1 MFSCFALDC
10 PSFEQWGC
18 ADDCDATRGHPSA
31 RAARDRGAV
40 SIVGDIGGPIAPR
53 ALGVA
58 ALLLAASDALQF
70 RLGAVAVRGELSGF
84 SRATSG
90 HCYFTLKDT
99 DGANAVLRCAM
110 FRRAASLLDFSPRDG
125 QQVEVRGR
133 IGIYEPRGELQCVA
147 EAMLPL
153 GAGSLYEMFLRQ
165 KAKLEAAGLFD
176 PARKRPV
183 AAHPRAIGIVSSV
196 DGAALHDVLT
206 TLARR
211 APHVQVIVYPSVVQ
225 GSEAPAQLVQ
235 ALQRAGGRA
244 EVDTLIVC
252 RGGGSIED
260 LWAFNDEAV
269 VRAIAA
275 CPLPVV
281 CGVGHETDITLA
293 DLAADLRAPT
303 PTAAAELAAPLRDEL
318 LQTLEQWARRLTRAH
333 RQRIDRDAQGLDLLS
348 SRFAHAMATLG
359 PHRQRLDLLAHRG
372 RAALTQRLRSAEQS
386 LAHAAAHWQRA
397 SAAGLERR
405 GSRLSGLSDRLA
417 LLDPQQ
423 VLSRGY
429 ALIESAAG
437 RVVVS
442 PSQLRA
448 GERLTISLAQ
458 GQAELVPREVR
469 QRED

>member
-1 MFSCFALDC
+1 MNGLGDTGAAL
-10 PSFEQWGC
+10 PS
-18 ADDCDATRGHPSA
+18 
-31 RAARDRGAV
+31 
-40 SIVGDIGGPIAPR
+40 R
-53 ALGVA
+53 ALSVA

-84 SRATSG
+84 SRASSG
-90 HCYFTLKDT
+90 HCYFALKDA

-133 IGIYEPRGELQCVA
+133 IGIYEPRGELQCVV

-153 GAGSLYEMFLRQ
+153 GAGSLYELFLRQ

-176 PARKRPV
+176 TARKRAV
-183 AAHPRAIGIVSSV
+183 AANPLAIGIISSTA
-196 DGAALHDVLT
+196 GAALHDVLT

-211 APHVQVIVYPSVVQ
+211 APHVRVIVYPSVVQ
-225 GSEAPAQLVQ
+225 GAEAPASLVQ
-235 ALQRAGGRA
+235 ALQRAGRRA
-244 EVDTLIVC
+244 EVDTVILC

-318 LQTLEQWARRLTRAH
+318 LQTIEQWARRLTRAQ
-333 RQRIDRDAQGLDLLS
+333 RQRIDRAMQGLDLLS
-348 SRFAHAMATLG
+348 SRFAHAVTTLR
-359 PHRQRLDLLAHRG
+359 PQRQRLDLLAHRS
-372 RAALTQRLRSAEQS
+372 RAALAQRLRSAQQS
-386 LAHAAAHWQRA
+386 LAHVAQRWQRA
-397 SAAGLERR
+397 STTGLERH
-405 GSRLSGLSDRLA
+405 SARLSGLADRLA

-429 ALIESAAG
+429 ALIESESG
-437 RVVVS
+437 QVVVA

-458 GQAELVPREVR
+458 GQADLVPREV
-469 QRED
+469 QPREG

>member
-1 MFSCFALDC
+1 MNDTG
-10 PSFEQWGC
+10 E
-18 ADDCDATRGHPSA
+18 AT
-31 RAARDRGAV
+31 AAV
-40 SIVGDIGGPIAPR
+40 PPR

-84 SRATSG
+84 LRASSG
-90 HCYFTLKDT
+90 HCYFTLKDA

-125 QQVEVRGR
+125 QQVELRGR
-133 IGIYEPRGELQCVA
+133 IGIYEPRGELQYVV

-165 KAKLEAAGLFD
+165 KATLEAAGLFD
-176 PARKRPV
+176 AARKRPV
-183 AAHPRAIGIVSSV
+183 AAHPRAIGIVSSTA
-196 DGAALHDVLT
+196 GAALHDVLT

-211 APHVQVIVYPSVVQ
+211 APHVHVIVYPSLVQ
-225 GSEAPAQLVQ
+225 GAEAPASLVQ
-235 ALQRAGGRA
+235 ALQRAGQRS

-269 VRAIAA
+269 VRAIAGCA
-275 CPLPVV
+275 LPVV

-293 DLAADLRAPT
+293 DLAADLRAAT

-318 LQTLEQWARRLTRAH
+318 LQTLEQRASRLARAQRHQVDRAT
-333 RQRIDRDAQGLDLLS
+333 QGLDLLS
-348 SRFAHAMATLG
+348 SRFAFAVAALR
-359 PHRQRLDLLAHRG
+359 PQRQRLDLLAHRC
-372 RAALTQRLRSAEQS
+372 RAALTQRLLSSGQS
-386 LAHAAAHWQRA
+386 LAHAAQRWQRA
-397 SAAGLERR
+397 SAASLERR
-405 GSRLSGLSDRLA
+405 SARLTGLAERLA

-429 ALIESAAG
+429 ALIENQAG
-437 RVVVS
+437 HVVVA
-442 PSQLRA
+442 PSQLHA
-448 GERLTISLAQ
+448 GERLTISLAL
-458 GQAELVPREVR
+458 GQAELVAREVGPR
-469 QRED
+469 KG

>member
-1 MFSCFALDC
+1 MNDLD
-10 PSFEQWGC
+10 Q
-18 ADDCDATRGHPSA
+18 AT
-31 RAARDRGAV
+31 AAV
-40 SIVGDIGGPIAPR
+40 APR

-58 ALLLAASDALQF
+58 ALLLAAGDALQF

-84 SRATSG
+84 SRAGSG
-90 HCYFTLKDT
+90 HCYFTLKDA

-125 QQVEVRGR
+125 QQVELRGR
-133 IGIYEPRGELQCVA
+133 IGIYEPRGELQYVV

-153 GAGSLYEMFLRQ
+153 GAGTLYEMFLRQ

-176 PARKRPV
+176 AARKRPIEPY
-183 AAHPRAIGIVSSV
+183 PRAIGIVSSTA
-196 DGAALHDVLT
+196 GAALHDVLT

-211 APHVQVIVYPSVVQ
+211 APHVRVVIYPSVVQ
-225 GSEAPAQLVQ
+225 GPEAPASLVQ
-235 ALQRAGGRA
+235 ALQQAGRRA

-269 VRAIAA
+269 VRAVAA

-293 DLAADLRAPT
+293 DLAADLRAAT

-318 LQTLEQWARRLTRAH
+318 LQALEQAARRLTRAQ
-333 RQRIDRDAQGLDLLS
+333 RQRIDRATQGLDLLS
-348 SRFAHAMATLG
+348 SRLAHAVTSLR
-359 PHRQRLDLLAHRG
+359 PQRERLDLLAHRC
-372 RAALTQRLRSAEQS
+372 RAALAQRLAWAGQS
-386 LAHAAAHWQRA
+386 LAHASQRWQRT
-397 SAAGLERR
+397 SALGLERR
-405 GSRLSGLSDRLA
+405 AARLAGLAERLA

-429 ALIESAAG
+429 ALIESPAG
-437 RVVVS
+437 QVVVA

-448 GERLTISLAQ
+448 GERLTISLAE
-458 GQAELVPREVR
+458 GQADVVPREVR
-469 QRED
+469 PRG

>member
-1 MFSCFALDC
+1 MN
-10 PSFEQWGC
+10 E
-18 ADDCDATRGHPSA
+18 
-31 RAARDRGAV
+31 
-40 SIVGDIGGPIAPR
+40 GDPIAPVAPMR

-58 ALLLAASDALQF
+58 ALLLAAADALQF

-84 SRATSG
+84 ARAASG
-90 HCYFTLKDT
+90 HCYFTLKDA

-110 FRRAASLLDFSPRDG
+110 FRRAAALLDFSPRDG

-153 GAGSLYEMFLRQ
+153 GAGSLYELFLRQ

-176 PARKRPV
+176 TARKRTL
-183 AAHPRAIGIVSSV
+183 AAHPRAIGVVSSTA
-196 DGAALHDVLT
+196 GAALHDVLT

-211 APHVQVIVYPSVVQ
+211 APHVRVIVYPSAVQ
-225 GSEAPAQLVQ
+225 GMEAPAQLVQ
-235 ALQRAGGRA
+235 ALQRAGRRD
-244 EVDTLIVC
+244 EVDTLILC

-293 DLAADLRAPT
+293 DLAADLRAAT
-303 PTAAAELAAPLRDEL
+303 PTAAAEVAAPLRDEL
-318 LQTLEQWARRLTRAH
+318 LNVLDQWTSRLTRAQ
-333 RQRIDRDAQGLDLLS
+333 RQRTDRATQRLDLLS
-348 SRFAHAMATLG
+348 SRFAHAMATLR
-359 PHRQRLDLLAHRG
+359 PQRQRLDLLALRTQ
-372 RAALTQRLRSAEQS
+372 AALAQRLQSATQS
-386 LAHAAAHWQRA
+386 LAHATQHWRRVAAT
-397 SAAGLERR
+397 GIERR
-405 GSRLSGLSDRLA
+405 AVRLSGVADRLA
-417 LLDPQQ
+417 LLDPHQ

-429 ALIESAAG
+429 ALIESEAG
-437 RVVVS
+437 RVVVA

-448 GERLTISLAQ
+448 GERVTISLAQ
-458 GQAELVPREVR
+458 GQADVVPREVR
-469 QRED
+469 ARDK

>member
-1 MFSCFALDC
+1 MCWCFALDC
-10 PSFEQWGC
+10 PSFEQG
-18 ADDCDATRGHPSA
+18 AVVRARHAAQRHPSA
-31 RAARDRGAV
+31 PAPRDRGAMSDAGEV
-40 SIVGDIGGPIAPR
+40 AAAVAPR

-90 HCYFTLKDT
+90 HCYFTLKDA
-99 DGANAVLRCAM
+99 DGAQAVLRCAM
-110 FRRAASLLDFSPRDG
+110 FRRAASLLDFAPRDG
-125 QQVEVRGR
+125 QQVELRGR
-133 IGIYEPRGELQCVA
+133 IGIYEPRGELQYVV

-176 PARKRPV
+176 AARKRAV
-183 AAHPRAIGIVSSV
+183 AVHPRAIGVVSSTA
-196 DGAALHDVLT
+196 GAALHDVLT

-211 APHVQVIVYPSVVQ
+211 APHVQVIVYPSSVQ
-225 GSEAPAQLVQ
+225 GPEAPASLVQ
-235 ALQRAGGRA
+235 ALQQAGRRA

-269 VRAIAA
+269 VRAVAA

-281 CGVGHETDITLA
+281 CGVGHETDVTLA
-293 DLAADLRAPT
+293 DLAADLRAAT

-318 LQTLEQWARRLTRAH
+318 LQALGQWSRRLTRAQL
-333 RQRIDRDAQGLDLLS
+333 QRLDRATQGLDLLS
-348 SRFAHAMATLG
+348 SRLAHAVASLG
-359 PHRQRLDLLAHRG
+359 PQRQRLDLLAHRCG
-372 RAALTQRLRSAEQS
+372 AALSQRLASVGQT
-386 LAHAAAHWQRA
+386 LAFAAQRWQRV
-397 SAAGLERR
+397 SALGLERR
-405 GSRLSGLSDRLA
+405 AARLAGLAERLA

-429 ALIESAAG
+429 ALIENRAG
-437 RVVVS
+437 QVVVA

-448 GERLTISLAQ
+448 GEPLTISLAQ
-458 GQAELVPREVR
+458 GQADLVPREVHPR
-469 QRED
+469 DG

>member
-1 MFSCFALDC
+1 MN
-10 PSFEQWGC
+10 
-18 ADDCDATRGHPSA
+18 
-31 RAARDRGAV
+31 
-40 SIVGDIGGPIAPR
+40 DIGEATAALAPR
-53 ALGVA
+53 ALSVA

-84 SRATSG
+84 SRASSG
-90 HCYFTLKDT
+90 HCYFTLKDA

-125 QQVEVRGR
+125 QQVELRGR
-133 IGIYEPRGELQCVA
+133 IGIYEPRGELQCVV

-176 PARKRPV
+176 AARKRPV
-183 AAHPRAIGIVSSV
+183 AAHPRAIGIVSSTA
-196 DGAALHDVLT
+196 GAALHDVLT

-211 APHVQVIVYPSVVQ
+211 APHVQVIIYPSLVQ
-225 GSEAPAQLVQ
+225 GAEAPASLVQ
-235 ALQRAGGRA
+235 ALQRAGSRA

-293 DLAADLRAPT
+293 DLAADLRAAT

-318 LQTLEQWARRLTRAH
+318 LQTLEQWARRLNRAQRH
-333 RQRIDRDAQGLDLLS
+333 RVDRATQGLDLLL
-348 SRFAHAMATLG
+348 SRFAHAVASLR
-359 PHRQRLDLLAHRG
+359 PQRQRLDLLAHRS
-372 RAALTQRLRSAEQS
+372 RAALTQRLVSARQT
-386 LAHAAAHWQRA
+386 LAHAAQRWQRT
-397 SAAGLERR
+397 SAVGLERR
-405 GSRLSGLSDRLA
+405 AARLTGLADRLA

-429 ALIESAAG
+429 ALIESEAG
-437 RVVVS
+437 HVVVA

-448 GERLTISLAQ
+448 GERLTISLAK
-458 GQAELVPREVR
+458 GQAELVASEVR
-469 QRED
+469 QREG